1 MIFGINTTSDF
12 SKLFYVISR
21 AVRRV
26 KFETSFLKYHEWY
39 LREMSRTNHATIC
52 LYYYPQTVCNFHISQ
67 SNCSSLSCSSIN
79 PSIPPVTYKLS
90 TLVSKHFRNKLVER
104 IYFKIKAFSLRWSL
118 LSWQNEHL
126 ILQRQSWTLEQCA
139 LGLWMGRIERN
150 SGYVTLPWY
159 QNFCISTNCGPA
171 NMAEKR
177 KKKKRHVWLPR
188 AWLHSG
194 SK

>member
-26 KFETSFLKYHEWY
+26 KFETGFLKYHEWY
-39 LREMSRTNHATIC
+39 LREISRTNHATIC

-67 SNCSSLSCSSIN
+67 SNCSSFSFSNTN
-79 PSIPPVTYKLS
+79 PSMPPVTYKLS

-118 LSWQNEHL
+118 LSSQNEHL
-126 ILQRQSWTLEQCA
+126 IQHRKSWTLEQCA
-139 LGLWMGRIERN
+139 LGLYYEWVE
-150 SGYVTLPWY
+150 
-159 QNFCISTNCGPA
+159 
-171 NMAEKR
+171 
-177 KKKKRHVWLPR
+177 
-188 AWLHSG
+188 
-194 SK
+194 